1 MRHMHT
7 NTIDPNRRLIVPGYD
22 LAVAY
27 RIYPQVAKPAIGL
40 PFSGDKLE
48 LSEICLRSFKQSL
61 GSLKVK
67 LWVLLD
73 RCPNEYTQLF
83 RKYFD
88 DEDLVLISLRNLGNR
103 ATFDKQ
109 IELLLQQHD
118 SEVVY
123 FAEDD
128 YFYLP
133 GQFSCM
139 IDFLLKHEDVHF
151 ISPYDHLDCY
161 KLELHHQPKWL
172 KVHGGRHWRTAAST
186 CLTFLTRKDTLRKTA
201 AIFRSYNRGSCDC
214 SLWLGLTKGRVFSP
228 RFFFGHLRRP
238 PRSSKFIIK
247 AWFYH
252 WYQILFGKKWMLWVP
267 IPGVATHLNV
277 KSFAKCGLARAYA
290 PEQSLQ
296 MVEEAPVVK
305 HN

>member
-1 MRHMHT
+1 MS
-7 NTIDPNRRLIVPGYD
+7 GYD

-40 PFSGDKLE
+40 PFTADKLE
-48 LSEICLRSFKQSL
+48 LSEICLRSFKESL
-61 GSLKVK
+61 GSLKIK

-73 RCPNEYTQLF
+73 GCPEEYAQLF

-109 IELLLQQHD
+109 IELLLEQQD

-133 GQFSCM
+133 GRFSSM
-139 IDFLLKHEDVHF
+139 INFLLMHQDVHF

-161 KLELHHQPKWL
+161 RLELHHEPKWL
-172 KVHGGRHWRTAAST
+172 RVHGGRHWRTAAST
-186 CLTFLTRKDTLRKTA
+186 CLTFLTTREILRKTA
-201 AIFRSYNRGSCDC
+201 DSFRTYNRGNDDC
-214 SLWLGLTKGRVFSP
+214 SLWLGLTKDRVLSP
-228 RFFFGHLRRP
+228 RFFFGHLHRP
-238 PRSSKFIIK
+238 PRFSKYIVK
-247 AWFYH
+247 SWFYH
-252 WYQILFGKKWMLWVP
+252 WRQILFGKKWMLWVP
-267 IPGVATHLNV
+267 IPGVATHLNKQALSPNV
-277 KSFAKCGLARAYA
+277 DWRELMHQIRSQL
-290 PEQSLQ
+290 
-296 MVEEAPVVK
+296 VEEIPAVK